1 MNQVRQ
7 WAMAHRYVAGLGG
20 ALLVLLLIVTLSNF
34 FSGLPA
40 AKQPASSL
48 FYNPNPER
56 WESEATV
63 DPVSAA
69 FSVRPLFSSTRRIKV
84 APPSAPPPPKPVAA
98 PAVSTLEGWS
108 LLGIFDSG
116 EVKGALIRHANG
128 EGHRVS
134 MGEQVDGWR
143 LVAVD
148 SRLVR
153 FESLSGASQAELGM
167 TLATVEVLPVPA
179 ANREG
184 GIAEATREPGDREE
198 TSPEP
203 KEPELVSFKG
213 YYGGPKSEEE

>member
-7 WAMAHRYVAGLGG
+7 WAMAHRNVAGLGG
-20 ALLVLLLIVTLSNF
+20 ALLVLLFIVTLSNF

-98 PAVSTLEGWS
+98 ATVSTLEGWS

-128 EGHRVS
+128 EGYRVS

-153 FESLSGASQAELGM
+153 FESVSGASQAELGM

-179 ANREG
+179 VNKED
-184 GIAEATREPGDREE
+184 GIVEASTEPGDREGAP
-198 TSPEP
+198 PEP

-213 YYGGPKSEEE
+213 YYGGPKSEDE